1 MKRLSRFKRGFV
13 STFALDI
20 VARSMSALTL
30 VLLLRALDVED
41 FAFIVLLFNVGR
53 FLGSAATGGIRLRYT
68 RLEAERVSRGHE
80 EPSAFYSTL
89 LSGNGLVLAAGLLGL
104 AGATALGVGE
114 DSGERLAFIAL
125 GTAFT
130 LGSATVELA
139 TFHYQAQLAFMRAGL
154 IQVARAIVQLAV
166 AAMATVGLLK
176 SGTVVALYL
185 AITTCLVAA
194 IVAGPLVRSTWGSTH
209 GREGRFGFGRESA
222 SLTLYSLASAGWAY
236 IDLFL
241 VAALLNDVAVAA
253 YGIALR
259 YMSIV
264 IGPVPAMV
272 SVLRVRTAQSDII
285 DSDEAQIAMMK
296 RWAKQSGPPT
306 AAVLGVAAIA
316 AIWVIPWL
324 DGGRYPDSVPIFQV
338 LMVVAFAQLVT
349 LPNSSL
355 LITQE
360 RYTTLAWVNAVAIG
374 VNVVVAAIAA
384 ELFGVI
390 GIAAALAVV
399 TIGQVS
405 IVTYLAAHPPP
416 RDPSLRNKTGRA
428 TPLPEDPSAPV
439 GR

>member
-1 MKRLSRFKRGFV
+1 M
-13 STFALDI
+13 
-20 VARSMSALTL
+20 
-30 VLLLRALDVED
+30 
-41 FAFIVLLFNVGR
+41 
-53 FLGSAATGGIRLRYT
+53 ATI
-68 RLEAERVSRGHE
+68 
-80 EPSAFYSTL
+80 
-89 LSGNGLVLAAGLLGL
+89 GLL
-104 AGATALGVGE
+104 E
-114 DSGERLAFIAL
+114 S
-125 GTAFT
+125 GTA
-130 LGSATVELA
+130 
-139 TFHYQAQLAFMRAGL
+139 
-154 IQVARAIVQLAV
+154 
-166 AAMATVGLLK
+166 
-176 SGTVVALYL
+176 VALYL
-185 AITTCLVAA
+185 AVTTCLVAA
-194 IVAGPLVRSTWGSTH
+194 VVAGPLVRSTWGSTH

-222 SLTLYSLASAGWAY
+222 SLTLYSLASSGWAY

-241 VAALLNDVAVAA
+241 VAALLSDVDVAA
-253 YGIALR
+253 YGVALR

-285 DSDEAQIAMMK
+285 DSDEAQIAMMR

-306 AAVLGVAAIA
+306 AGVLAVAAIA

-360 RYTTLAWVNAVAIG
+360 RYTTLAWINAVAIA
-374 VNVVVAAIAA
+374 VNVVAAVIAA

-405 IVTYLAAHPPP
+405 TVSYLAAHPPP
-416 RDPSLRNKTGRA
+416 RGPNRMGGTGA
-428 TPLPEDPSAPV
+428 GVGTAPLPEDPSAPAS
-439 GR
+439 R

>member
-1 MKRLSRFKRGFV
+1 VKRLSRFKRGFV

-20 VARSMSALTL
+20 VARGMSALTL

-41 FAFIVLLFNVGR
+41 FAFIVLLFNIGR

-68 RLEAERVSRGHE
+68 RLEAERFSRGHE

-89 LSGNGLVLAAGLLGL
+89 LSGNGLVLAAGILGL
-104 AGATALGVGE
+104 AGATVLGVGE
-114 DSGERLAFIAL
+114 DSGERLAFVAL

-139 TFHYQAQLAFMRAGL
+139 TFHYQAQLSFMRAGL
-154 IQVARAIVQLAV
+154 IQVARATVQLAV
-166 AAMATVGLLK
+166 ATMATIGLLE

-194 IVAGPLVRSTWGSTH
+194 LVAGPLVLSTWGSTH

-253 YGIALR
+253 YGVALR

-285 DSDEAQIAMMK
+285 DSDEAQIAMMR
-296 RWAKQSGPPT
+296 RWAKQAGPPT
-306 AAVLGVAAIA
+306 AAVLMVAAVA

-360 RYTTLAWVNAVAIG
+360 RYTTLAWVNALAIA
-374 VNVVVAAIAA
+374 VNVIAAAIAA

-390 GIAAALAVV
+390 GIAGALAVV

-405 IVTYLAAHPPP
+405 AVTYLAAHPPP
-416 RDPSLRNKTGRA
+416 RAPRAEPAQSPSG
-428 TPLPEDPSAPV
+428 
-439 GR
+439 